1 MGRYILRYSASSPAP
16 SEHVDSIRATPGLK
30 IVDQSPNMLLVDAD
44 EPALRKKLQSI
55 PGWSLHSEQG
65 ISLPDTRQKIR

>member
-1 MGRYILRYSASSPAP
+1 VP

-30 IVDQSPNMLLVDAD
+30 VIDQSPKMLLVDAD
-44 EPALRKKLQSI
+44 EPALREKLQSM

-65 ISLPDTRQKIR
+65 IALPDTRQKIR